1 MAADDPDAELDLL
14 DIVDLEGPSAGA
26 AAELDLTEDILASE
40 FTRRHGAELRYVHEW
55 NRWLRWD
62 GTRWRFDRVLA
73 IYDLARDVCREA
85 TATEKPHVRARF
97 ANAKT
102 VAAVTRLAMAD
113 PIHARTGDV
122 WDRDAWML
130 NTPGGTVDLRS
141 GKLRPHDGAD
151 GLTKS
156 TIVTPGGQCPT
167 WEAGLRRWA
176 AGDQDLIAFLQ
187 RLVGYFL
194 TGLTTEHVFAFLYG
208 TGANGKGSFLNTLTT
223 ILGEYATVASVDTFT
238 ATTGERHPADLAMLR
253 GARLVTAQETT
264 EGRRWDETRIK
275 ALTGGDPITARFM
288 RADFFTFTP
297 QLKLVIAGNHKPG
310 LRAVDEAMRRRLLL
324 VPFTATIPAPERDKA
339 LGEKLRAEGP
349 GILAWAIRGC
359 LAWQSEGLRPPASVL
374 AATEDYFETQD
385 AIGRWLEECCV
396 TGPNV
401 TATKADLFAS
411 WKAWAER
418 GGEFVLPQRRLLER
432 LGERLDLDETRLGK
446 RCDRAF
452 IGIGLRVES

>member
-1 MAADDPDAELDLL
+1 MSGAEDLDLL
-14 DIVDLEGPSAGA
+14 DITPDELPAGV
-26 AAELDLTEDILASE
+26 DLTEDVLASE
-40 FTRRHGAELRYVHEW
+40 FTRRHGGDLRYVHEW
-55 NRWLRWD
+55 NKWLRWD

-73 IYDLARDVCREA
+73 MYDLARDVCREA
-85 TATEKPHVRARF
+85 TAMEKPHVRARF

-122 WDRDAWML
+122 WDRDPWAI
-130 NTPGGTVDLRS
+130 NTPGGTVDLRT
-141 GKLRPHDGAD
+141 GKLRPHAREDGM
-151 GLTKS
+151 TKLA
-156 TIVTPGGQCPT
+156 TVTPGGECPT
-167 WEAGLRRWA
+167 WEAGLERWA
-176 AGDQDLIAFLQ
+176 AGDRELVAFLQ

-194 TGLTTEHVFAFLYG
+194 TGLTTEQVFAFLYG
-208 TGANGKGSFLNTLTT
+208 TGANGKGSFLNTLTQV
-223 ILGEYATVASVDTFT
+223 LGDYATVASVDTFT
-238 ATTGERHPADLAMLR
+238 ATSGERHPADLAMLR

-288 RADFFTFTP
+288 RADFFTFVP

-339 LGEKLRAEGP
+339 LGDKLRAEGP

-359 LAWQSEGLRPPASVL
+359 LAWQSAGLRPPSSVM
-374 AATEDYFETQD
+374 AATDEYFETQD
-385 AIGRWLEECCV
+385 SVGRWLEECCV
-396 TGPNV
+396 VAPNAS
-401 TATKADLFAS
+401 ATKGDLFAS

-418 GGEFVLPQRRLLER
+418 GGEFVLTQRRLTER
-432 LGERLDLDETRLGK
+432 LEERLTLDETRVGRNRDK
-446 RCDRAF
+446 AF
-452 IGIGLRVES
+452 IGIGLRTEA